1 MKAQELAIKLQ
12 EFAAEFGWE
21 NAKNNTKGNAIF
33 RDKTGND
40 AFPDGSPYMGFINPD
55 EDNSGPYSDLS
66 FVVFPQKEGGPC
78 VISIG
83 VGSMGFKDD
92 LEIASLPGFRR
103 SYLQLIDDDGNSFVK
118 SSFLDIENTSK
129 DLQRRINELKELD
142 YVKSLN
148 LQNDAKNYCLTNSI
162 KTYNKVLLASRI
174 INIGYPGVSPQSY
187 ITSPADKNDPNYVN
201 HPIYDE
207 DFVILKAWLAKYAEF
222 RGWASNKTQ
231 RDSIQKALSEYN
243 RRYNSNKAIDHTAE
257 VQKLLKERKFVVLQG
272 APGTGKTHCAL
283 KIANSGIFEKT
294 EFTQFHAETTY
305 SDFVYGI
312 QPKISSEESQLTYTP
327 KYGVL
332 YDAIKSA
339 QNTKKDVL
347 LIIDEINRANLAN
360 VLGPIFYLFEYQRDC
375 SLKIQI
381 GDMELEKLPDNLYV
395 LATMNTA
402 DRSLAVVDFALRR
415 RFMWYTLQPQPIT
428 NLPPDK
434 FFHTAIYEKVD
445 NLFAKYATDEELNLQ
460 PGQSYFITDKKNKEA
475 LMKNRLIY
483 EIMPLMKEYFAEGF
497 MLKAK
502 NEFCNLFYAETKLQL
517 YQ

>member
-1 MKAQELAIKLQ
+1 MKAQELAKKLQ

-21 NAKNNTKGNAIF
+21 STQNNKKGNAIF
-33 RDKTGND
+33 RDNTANE
-40 AFPDGSPYMGFINPD
+40 AFPDGAPYMGFINPD
-55 EDNSGPYSDLS
+55 EATSGQYSDIS

-92 LEIASLPGFRR
+92 LELASLPGFRR
-103 SYLQLIDDDGNSFVK
+103 SYLHLIDDDGNSFVK

-129 DLQRRINELKELD
+129 DLQRRINELKDLD

-148 LQNDAKNYCLTNSI
+148 LNNDPKNYCLTNTI
-162 KTYNKVLLASRI
+162 KTYNKVLVASRI
-174 INIGYPGVSPQSY
+174 INIGYSGLSPQSY
-187 ITSPADKNDPNYVN
+187 IPSAVDKNDPNYVN

-222 RGWASNKTQ
+222 RGWASNKVQ
-231 RDSIQKALSEYN
+231 RDSIQKALREYN
-243 RRYNSNKAIDHTAE
+243 SKYNSNKVVDHTAA
-257 VQKLLKERKFVVLQG
+257 VKNLLKERKYVVLQG
-272 APGTGKTHCAL
+272 APGTGKTYCAL
-283 KIANSGIFEKT
+283 NIANSEMFGET
-294 EFTQFHAETTY
+294 LFTQFHAETTY

-312 QPKISSEESQLTYTP
+312 QPNLSSGQSQLTYTP

-332 YDAIKSA
+332 YDAIKTA
-339 QNTKKDVL
+339 QNTTKNVL

-360 VLGPIFYLFEYQRDC
+360 VLGPIFYLFEYQRNS
-375 SLKIQI
+375 SLKIKV
-381 GDMELEKLPDNLYV
+381 GDIELERLPDNLYV

-434 FFHTAIYEKVD
+434 VFHNSIYEKID
-445 NLFAKYATDEELNLQ
+445 SLFTRYATDEELNLQ
-460 PGQSYFITDKKNKEA
+460 PGQSYFITDKQDKDA

-497 MLKAK
+497 MSKAK
-502 NEFCNLFYAETKLQL
+502 NEFCNLFYAETKLQM